1 MPIHII
7 GTGVCALGAAN
18 SMMKTTRR
26 HWRNWVTGIVTAAV
40 LCAGVIAEAATQSK
54 TTSAKKPAARSTK
67 SATPARDNT
76 GTKKAAAPKYS
87 RSRASKR
94 RAALAR
100 ARAAQRAREAREVA
114 VPRFKLGED
123 GSIVPDV
130 RAEAAIIYN
139 PSTQEVLWA
148 ENGDET
154 RSIASITKV
163 MTAVVFLENEFDLS
177 RVVEVNPADARRPS
191 TTYLRSR
198 ERVRLEDLL
207 HLTLVA
213 SDNVAAR
220 TLARH
225 SPFGYEGF
233 IARMN
238 AKAVELGLDHTHYAD
253 PSGLLSDNV
262 SSAHDMAKLI
272 AYASGDPRIS
282 EVMRKQDYTLRT
294 SRRTVTVHNTNKL
307 VGSEV
312 DVQGGKT
319 GFITRSGYCLATL
332 LKLPQSDQQVAVVVL
347 GAKSNAGRFME
358 TKHLFN
364 WIAGKMP
371 FFGSSPS
378 QIQDQQI
385 QQIP

>member
-1 MPIHII
+1 MHE
-7 GTGVCALGAAN
+7 
-18 SMMKTTRR
+18 TTMRR
-26 HWRNWVTGIVTAAV
+26 WRRWMTGIVTAAV
-40 LCAGVIAEAATQSK
+40 VCVGIGSGAAAQTTPASSARKPAARASK
-54 TTSAKKPAARSTK
+54 PTTPARDTSAKKAP
-67 SATPARDNT
+67 
-76 GTKKAAAPKYS
+76 APKYS
-87 RSRASKR
+87 RSRASAR

-130 RAEAAIIYN
+130 RAAAAIIYN
-139 PSTQEVLWA
+139 PATQQVLWE

-163 MTAVVFLENEFDLS
+163 MTVVVFLENEFDLS
-177 RVVEVNPADARRPS
+177 RLVEVSPLDTRRPS

-198 ERVRLEDLL
+198 ERLRLDDVL
-207 HLTLVA
+207 HLALVA

-220 TLARH
+220 TLARN
-225 SPFGYEGF
+225 SAFGYERF
-233 IARMN
+233 VDRMN
-238 AKAVELGLDHTHYAD
+238 EKAAELGLEHTHYAD

-262 SSAHDMAKLI
+262 SSARDMARLI
-272 AYASGDPRIS
+272 AYAASDPRVS
-282 EVMRKQDYTLRT
+282 EVMRKADYTLRT
-294 SRRTVTVHNTNKL
+294 SRRTLTVRNTNKL
-307 VGSEV
+307 VGTEV

-364 WIAGKMP
+364 WIAGRMP
-371 FFGSSPS
+371 LFGSAEP
-378 QIQDQQI
+378 QGQDQQI
-385 QQIP
+385 QP